1 MINFVNL
8 YIYHRKMCMNGS
20 MNAIFQKKK
29 NTLIM
34 ITAVQTN
41 YFFLFL
47 AEVGQQCCDQVQSDW
62 KEGL

>member
-1 MINFVNL
+1 
-8 YIYHRKMCMNGS
+8 MNGS

-41 YFFLFL
+41 EFFLFL